1 MEVYKQLDSIP
12 FTNGNVVTIGT
23 FDGCHRGHQDI
34 IKKVTSHA
42 NSIDGKSV
50 IITFDPHPRH
60 VLQTKDKLPILM
72 HIDKKLEIFK
82 SLGLDIALIIPF
94 DKNFSKMDASTFL
107 KTIIIDNFDP
117 DSIIVGY
124 DHHFGFNRDGSPDF
138 LKEFG
143 LNNGFEVQIIGPVS
157 DENIIISSTHI
168 RELIRN
174 GYVRRASFELGW
186 VFGFKAKVV
195 HGSGRGAELGFPTAN
210 FVPEEENQLV
220 PANGVYFIRGRING
234 ENLYGMCN
242 LGVRP
247 TFNETDFVMEVHF
260 FDMSSNDIYG
270 ILIVVE
276 FLERIRDEKRFSSPE
291 ELKKQLMRDK
301 DTCIK
306 LMKKYN

>member
-94 DKNFSKMDASTFL
+94 DKNFSEMDASTFL

-143 LNNGFEVQIIGPVS
+143 LNNGFEVQIVGPVS

-210 FVPEEENQLV
+210 FIPEEENQLV

-260 FDMSSNDIYG
+260 FDLSSNDIYG
-270 ILIVVE
+270 MLIVVE
-276 FLERIRDEKRFSSPE
+276 FLERIRDEKRFSNPE
-291 ELKKQLMRDK
+291 ELKNQLIRDK

>member
-50 IITFDPHPRH
+50 IITFDPHPRD

-117 DSIIVGY
+117 HSVIVGY

-195 HGSGRGAELGFPTAN
+195 HGSGRGTELGFPTAN
-210 FVPEEENQLV
+210 FIPEEENQLV

-270 ILIVVE
+270 MLIVVE

-291 ELKKQLMRDK
+291 ELKKQLIRDK

>member
-72 HIDKKLEIFK
+72 HLDKKLEIFK

-143 LNNGFEVQIIGPVS
+143 LNNGFEVQIVGPVS

-260 FDMSSNDIYG
+260 FDLSSNDIYG
-270 ILIVVE
+270 MLIVVE

-291 ELKKQLMRDK
+291 ELKKQLIRDK

>member
-143 LNNGFEVQIIGPVS
+143 LNNGFEVQIVGPVS

-270 ILIVVE
+270 MLIVVE
-276 FLERIRDEKRFSSPE
+276 FLERIRDEKRFSNPE
-291 ELKKQLMRDK
+291 ELKKQLIRDK

>member
-94 DKNFSKMDASTFL
+94 DKNFSKLDASTFL

-138 LKEFG
+138 LKKFG
-143 LNNGFEVQIIGPVS
+143 LNNGFKVQIVEPVS
-157 DENIIISSTHI
+157 DENVIISSTHI

-174 GYVRRASFELGW
+174 GFVRRASFELGW

-195 HGSGRGAELGFPTAN
+195 HGSGRGVELGFPTAN
-210 FVPEEENQLV
+210 FIPEEENQLV

-247 TFNETDFVMEVHF
+247 TFNETDFVMEV
-260 FDMSSNDIYG
+260 
-270 ILIVVE
+270 
-276 FLERIRDEKRFSSPE
+276 
-291 ELKKQLMRDK
+291 
-301 DTCIK
+301 
-306 LMKKYN
+306 

>member
-143 LNNGFEVQIIGPVS
+143 LNNGFEVQIVGPVS

-210 FVPEEENQLV
+210 FIPEEVNQLV
-220 PANGVYFIRGRING
+220 PANGVYF
-234 ENLYGMCN
+234 L
-242 LGVRP
+242 
-247 TFNETDFVMEVHF
+247 
-260 FDMSSNDIYG
+260 S
-270 ILIVVE
+270 LIH
-276 FLERIRDEKRFSSPE
+276 I
-291 ELKKQLMRDK
+291 
-301 DTCIK
+301 
-306 LMKKYN
+306 

>member
-23 FDGCHRGHQDI
+23 FDGCHRGYQDI

-107 KTIIIDNFDP
+107 KTIIINNFDP

-143 LNNGFEVQIIGPVS
+143 LNNGFEVQIVGPVS

-210 FVPEEENQLV
+210 FIPEEENQLV

-270 ILIVVE
+270 MLIVVE

>member
-195 HGSGRGAELGFPTAN
+195 LGSGRGTELGFPTAN
-210 FVPEEENQLV
+210 FIPEEENQLV

-270 ILIVVE
+270 MLIVVE

>member
-195 HGSGRGAELGFPTAN
+195 HGSGRGTELGFPTAN
-210 FVPEEENQLV
+210 FIPEEENQLV

-260 FDMSSNDIYG
+260 FDLSSNDIYG
-270 ILIVVE
+270 MLIVVE
-276 FLERIRDEKRFSSPE
+276 FLERIRDEKRFSNPE
-291 ELKKQLMRDK
+291 ELKEQLIRDK

>member
-210 FVPEEENQLV
+210 FIPEEENQLV

-260 FDMSSNDIYG
+260 FDLSSNDIYG
-270 ILIVVE
+270 MLIVVE
-276 FLERIRDEKRFSSPE
+276 FLERIRDEKRFSNPE
-291 ELKKQLMRDK
+291 ELKKQLIRDK

>member
-210 FVPEEENQLV
+210 FIPEEVNQLV

-260 FDMSSNDIYG
+260 FDLSSNDIYG
-270 ILIVVE
+270 MLIVVE
-276 FLERIRDEKRFSSPE
+276 FLERIRDEKRFSNPE
-291 ELKKQLMRDK
+291 ELKKQLIRDK

>member
-117 DSIIVGY
+117 HSVIVGY

-143 LNNGFEVQIIGPVS
+143 LNNGFEVQIVGPVS

-168 RELIRN
+168 RELIRS
-174 GYVRRASFELGW
+174 GFVRRASFELGW

-210 FVPEEENQLV
+210 FIPEEENQLV

-260 FDMSSNDIYG
+260 FDLSSNDIYG
-270 ILIVVE
+270 MLIVVE
-276 FLERIRDEKRFSSPE
+276 FLERIRDEKRFSNPE

>member
-143 LNNGFEVQIIGPVS
+143 LNNGFEVQIVGPVS

-195 HGSGRGAELGFPTAN
+195 HGSGRGTELGFPTAN
-210 FVPEEENQLV
+210 FIPEEENQLV

-260 FDMSSNDIYG
+260 FDLSSNDIYG
-270 ILIVVE
+270 MLIVVE
-276 FLERIRDEKRFSSPE
+276 FLERIRDEKRFSNPE